1 MKEVIMDG
9 LLVVLDF
16 LLAFLSPAVSYS
28 KPQVMLLC
36 ILVEKRESRGESGK
50 KGGERKR
57 KEASQITERQISVIW
72 TLNTL
77 TF

>member
-36 ILVEKRESRGESGK
+36 ILVKRESRGESGK

-57 KEASQITERQISVIW
+57 KEASQITEHQISVIW
-72 TLNTL
+72 ALNTL